1 MDALL
6 TYLCALPRNVLVH
19 PVALTSLAAIM
30 SEPVPD
36 EMRDVWFWER
46 SELAQRLRAIGFVG
60 VLSRDGDLLTFVRT
74 GGAPWERRL

>member
-30 SEPVPD
+30 SEP
-36 EMRDVWFWER
+36 

-60 VLSRDGDLLTFVRT
+60 VLSRDGDQLTFVRT